1 MKNVKTNKIV
11 FFSSMSI
18 ILILIVLLPILINS
32 SWPINDQA
40 HFAIYLTA
48 KIFFGLSFVAA
59 VIYSLRK
66 ETNATGITFWLIAI
80 TGIFQFLPLG
90 LRALAQ
96 NAKSGN
102 IWPSV
107 ILLLGAL
114 IEIALVGGFLVM
126 NRRMVESNKA
136 AEGKSDEI
144 KPER

>member
-18 ILILIVLLPILINS
+18 ILILVILLPILLNPT
-32 SWPINDQA
+32 WPINDQA

-48 KIFFGLSFVAA
+48 KIFFGLSFLGA

-80 TGIFQFLPLG
+80 TGVFQLLPLG

-102 IWPSV
+102 IWPTL